1 MLRSLQPFNYL
12 RPSSLSEALKL
23 LGNYGKEAKVL
34 AGGTDL
40 IVGMKEKGL
49 SPGYVID
56 IKGIKGL
63 DGISYDPKEGL
74 RIGTLATMN
83 EVNASSCIREHYPF
97 LSRAAGEVGSVQVRN
112 RATIGG
118 NLCNA
123 APSAETAPALLCLD
137 AVLTVA
143 GPKGERVVEIEE
155 FFQGP
160 GMTVLDGE
168 ILTGIRIPPVPRK
181 GIYIKHSPRNA
192 MDIAVIGVAVAVNPG
207 QGGWKEVRIAL
218 GAVAPTPV
226 RVREAEELLTKKGR
240 VKEAIE
246 EAGRI
251 AGKAASPILDV
262 RASAEY
268 RREMVGNLVIRA
280 LSALCDS

>member
-74 RIGTLATMN
+74 WIGTLATMN

-97 LSRAAGEVGSVQVRN
+97 LSLAAGEVGSVQVRN

-143 GPKGERVVEIEE
+143 GPKGERAVEIEE

-192 MDIAVIGVAVAVNPG
+192 MDIAVIGVAAAVTPG

-218 GAVAPTPV
+218 GAVAPTPI
-226 RVREAEELLTKKGR
+226 RVREAEELLLKKGR

-251 AGKAASPILDV
+251 AGKAASPIFDV

-268 RREMVGNLVIRA
+268 RREMVGNLVKRA

>member
-1 MLRSLQPFNYL
+1 MLRSMQPFNYL
-12 RPSSLSEALKL
+12 RPSTLSEALKL
-23 LGNYGKEAKVL
+23 LGDHGREAKVL

-49 SPGYVID
+49 SPRYVID
-56 IKGIKGL
+56 IKGIEGL
-63 DGISYDPKEGL
+63 DGIGYDPNEGL
-74 RIGTLATMN
+74 RIGTLATMS
-83 EVNASSCIREHYPF
+83 EVSASSCVREHYLF
-97 LSRAAGEVGSVQVRN
+97 LAHAAGEVGSVQVRN

-143 GPKGERVVEIEE
+143 GPKGERAVAIEE
-155 FFQGP
+155 FFRGP

-168 ILTGIRIPPVPRK
+168 ILTGMLIPPVERK

-192 MDIAVIGVAVAVNPG
+192 MDIAVIGAAAAVTPKE
-207 QGGWKEVRIAL
+207 GGWENVRIAL

-226 RVREAEELLTKKGR
+226 RVHEAEELIRKKGQT
-240 VKEAIE
+240 KEAIE
-246 EAGRI
+246 EAGRM
-251 AGKAASPILDV
+251 AGETASPIFDV

-268 RREMVGNLVIRA
+268 RSEMVENLVIRA
-280 LSALCDS
+280 LSELCDS

>member
-1 MLRSLQPFNYL
+1 M
-12 RPSSLSEALKL
+12 KL
-23 LGNYGKEAKVL
+23 LGNHGKEAKVL

-40 IVGMKEKGL
+40 LVGMKEKGL

-63 DGISYDPKEGL
+63 DGISYDRKEGL

-83 EVNASSCIREHYPF
+83 EVSGSSCVREHYPF
-97 LSRAAGEVGSVQVRN
+97 LSHAAGEVGSVQVRN

-137 AVLTVA
+137 AVLTLA
-143 GPKGERVVEIEE
+143 GMKGERSIEIVE

-168 ILTGIRIPPVPRK
+168 ILTGIRIPPVTRK
-181 GIYIKHSPRNA
+181 GIYIKHSPRIA
-192 MDIAVIGVAVAVNPG
+192 MDIAVIGAAVAVTLGP
-207 QGGWKEVRIAL
+207 GGWEEVRIAL
-218 GAVAPTPV
+218 GAVASTPI
-226 RVREAEELLTKKGR
+226 RVHEAEELLKKKGPT
-240 VKEAIE
+240 KEAIE

-251 AGKAASPILDV
+251 AREAASPIFDV

-268 RREMVGNLVIRA
+268 RREMVENLVKRA
-280 LSALCDS
+280 LSALKGS